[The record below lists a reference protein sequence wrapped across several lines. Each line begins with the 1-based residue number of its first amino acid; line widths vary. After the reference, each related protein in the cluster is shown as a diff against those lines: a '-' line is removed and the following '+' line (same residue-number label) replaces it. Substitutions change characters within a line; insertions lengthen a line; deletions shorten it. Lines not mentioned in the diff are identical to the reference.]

1 MNFKALSAIL
11 VFSVAAY
18 AGCVIKSDHPADSA
32 PNTATPPATATV
44 PPPATA
50 TPTTT
55 ATATATATT
64 TTTVAPTARKPPGLK
79 SAKPAA
85 VADAGTD

>member
-1 MNFKALSAIL
+1 MNFKALSAIS
-11 VFSVAAY
+11 VFLVAAY
-18 AGCVIKSDHPADSA
+18 AGCVVKSDHPADSA
-32 PNTATPPATATV
+32 PNTATPPAAATV

-55 ATATATATT
+55 TT
-64 TTTVAPTARKPPGLK
+64 TTTATPTPTVAPTAKRPAGLK